1 MLAILLTIL
10 GSSFLLP
17 PEIPAPTLAD
27 TAIVRTLAESEREAE
42 QDKVKTKDKR
52 ADEIA
57 LEQEKIGKERPDSGR
72 LYPLPKPNPEK
83 NYTVS
88 PDTEGGIMVLPE
100 YNDNIVERGKGNR
113 EMAQKDVEQNKDFEF
128 SSAKSKL
135 DEAYAEMFAL
145 REKIASARAEAD
157 RYCCEYTALRR
168 QYVKELRDIVE
179 KWAES
184 RSEEE

>member
-10 GSSFLLP
+10 GSSFVLP
-17 PEIPAPTLAD
+17 PEIPAPQPAD
-27 TAIVRTLAESEREAE
+27 TAIVRTLAESERETE
-42 QDKVKTKDKR
+42 ENKVKTKDKR

-57 LEQEKIGKERPDSGR
+57 LEQEKMGQERPDSGR
-72 LYPLPKPNPEK
+72 LYPLPKPTPEK

-88 PDTEGGIMVLPE
+88 PEADSGIMVLPE
-100 YNDNIVERGKGNR
+100 YNDNIVERDNGNR
-113 EMAQKDVEQNKDFEF
+113 GTAQNKVEQNKNFDF

-168 QYVKELRDIVE
+168 QYVKELQGIVE
-179 KWAES
+179 DWAES
-184 RSEEE
+184 RSEND